1 MPQRIEDYALVGDLE
16 TAALIGIDGSVD
28 WLCLPRFDSDAVF
41 TALLGDESHGR
52 WLIAPAGEVTAT
64 RRHYRAGTLVL
75 ETHFET
81 PEGHVRVIDCMPPR
95 DKSVELIRVVEG
107 MRGLVQMRM
116 DLALRFNYGKSIP
129 WVRRVDG
136 ALLAIAGPDAVW
148 LTTSEPTHG
157 RDLRTESEF
166 AIADG
171 DRVGFALTW
180 QPSHL
185 ASKPDIDPAATVE
198 RTMRWWRR
206 WSGQMKYDGPDR
218 ELVER
223 SLITLKAL
231 TYAPTGGIVAA
242 PTTSLPEAIGG
253 VRNWDYR
260 YCWVRDATLTLAAL
274 LDAGYVGEA
283 SAWRD
288 WLLRAVAGRPAD
300 MQIMYGPA
308 GERRLT
314 EVTLDWLPGY
324 EASKPV
330 RVGNAASEQF
340 QLDVYG
346 ELMDVLL
353 QSRDAG
359 LGADHDAWQMQVVLL
374 DFLETAWREPDE
386 GIWEVRGGRQHF
398 THSKVMAW
406 VAFDRGVRMVEVHG
420 MDGPVDRWRG
430 IRDEI
435 HREVCERAWDP
446 ERRTFTQYYGSR
458 ALDAATLLIPAFG
471 FLPPD
476 DERVIGTIEAVQ
488 RELMADGLVL
498 RYRTEEP
505 TDGLPPGE
513 GAFLPCT
520 FWLVDA
526 LSLIGRD
533 DEARSL
539 FDRLTGLCN
548 DVGLLSEEYD
558 AAGDRLVGNF
568 PQAFSHVGL
577 VASAFRLHRERGVPA
592 VDRSRSR
599 SMKGRT

>member
-28 WLCLPRFDSDAVF
+28 WLCVPRFDSDAVF
-41 TALLGDESHGR
+41 AALLGDERHGR

-64 RRHYRAGTLVL
+64 RRRYRAGTLVL
-75 ETHFET
+75 ETEFET
-81 PEGHVRVIDCMPPR
+81 AEGRVRVIDCMPPR
-95 DKSVELIRVVEG
+95 DVSIELVRVVEG
-107 MRGLVQMRM
+107 LKGLVPMRM
-116 DLALRFNYGKSIP
+116 DLAMRFAYGQSIP

-136 ALLAIAGPDAVW
+136 ALLAIAGPDAMW
-148 LTTSEPTHG
+148 LTTAAPLEG
-157 RDLRTESEF
+157 RDLRTVSEF
-166 AIADG
+166 AVADG

-185 ASKPDIDPAATVE
+185 CRRPEIDPEATVE
-198 RTMRWWRR
+198 RTVRWWRR
-206 WSGQMKYDGPDR
+206 WSRQMRYDGPHR

-260 YCWVRDATLTLAAL
+260 YCWVRDATLTLTAL

-283 SAWRD
+283 QAWRD
-288 WLLRAVAGRPAD
+288 WLLRAVAGWPAD
-300 MQIMYGPA
+300 LQIMYGPA

-314 EVTLDWLPGY
+314 EVELDWLPGY
-324 EASKPV
+324 EGSVPV

-346 ELMDVLL
+346 ELMDAML

-359 LGADHDAWQMQVVLL
+359 LGADHHAWRMQLAL
-374 DFLETAWREPDE
+374 MRFLETAWRQPDE
-386 GIWEVRGGRQHF
+386 GIWEVRGGRRHF

-406 VAFDRGVRMVEVHG
+406 VAFDRAVRTVEMHG
-420 MDGPVDRWRG
+420 TEGPVDRWRG

-446 ERRTFTQYYGSR
+446 ERRTFTQSYGSK
-458 ALDAATLLIPAFG
+458 ALDAATLLMPAVG

-476 DERVIGTIEAVQ
+476 DERVLGTIEAVR
-488 RELMADGLVL
+488 RELMVDGFVL
-498 RYRTEEP
+498 RYRTDGT

-526 LSLIGRD
+526 LALTGRPE
-533 DEARSL
+533 EAREL
-539 FDRLTGLCN
+539 FDRLAGLCN

-558 AAGDRLVGNF
+558 PALGRLVGNF

-577 VASAFRLHRERGVPA
+577 VTSAFHLQRDESTPA
-592 VDRSRSR
+592 VERSRR
-599 SMKGRT
+599 RPRKAGD